1 MKNTPESINFIKLH
15 KIWNNKEAILF
26 VELPLSMGEERI
38 VQGVLES
45 CLVAF
50 AETQWADGLWELTQ
64 E

>member
-1 MKNTPESINFIKLH
+1 MKNTPESINFIRLH

-45 CLVAF
+45 CLVVF
-50 AETQWADGLWELTQ
+50 AET
-64 E
+64 